1 MSTILILN
9 GPNLNLLGQREPS
22 TYGSGTLA
30 DLEALCAE
38 TARRLD
44 LSVECHQSNHE
55 GVLLDHIHAADVR
68 YRAGSLIGI
77 VLNAGAFSHTSIA
90 LHDAIKGISPTP
102 VIEVHL
108 SNVHARESFRHHS
121 WISPVASGIIIGL
134 GFEGYRLA
142 IQTLAQTTRNPKP

>member
-22 TYGSGTLA
+22 TYGSGTMA

>member
-142 IQTLAQTTRNPKP
+142 IQTLAQTKKNPKP